1 MNPTAAD
8 KIDAKE
14 AGRATPRE
22 SDSINT
28 PAGLFQGK
36 RSSKGLHQAPSKRQ
50 KRSGGN
56 AADGSR
62 PRSKAQQKA
71 DAKFHRLFKSRRT
84 FEKRQ
89 QDDGRPKD
97 PEYDSYLKE
106 FVKEMPEVEGDIKK
120 AEQVMVQI
128 AEAKCEKWLDPGSPP
143 QGDYILRDI
152 RTPLKP
158 IQFASLGWMIG
169 REAPNVAGRGGILA
183 HDMGMGKTL
192 MVLALMMIQRTGP
205 DKGKQNDCSTLVV
218 VPSAAIINHWQEEC
232 MKHAPDIF
240 PIESMGRY
248 RDMKSQGIGELKKYK
263 IV

>member
-1 MNPTAAD
+1 MDPTADDNIGAE
-8 KIDAKE
+8 E
-14 AGRATPRE
+14 ARGATPGE
-22 SDSINT
+22 STSINT
-28 PAGLFQGK
+28 SAGLWQAK
-36 RSSKGLHQAPSKRQ
+36 RSLEGLHQAPSKRQ

-56 AADGSR
+56 AAASSR
-62 PRSKAQQKA
+62 PRSKMQQKA
-71 DAKFHRLFKSRRT
+71 DAKFQRLFKSRRT
-84 FEKRQ
+84 FEKKQ
-89 QDDGRPKD
+89 QDTGRPKD
-97 PEYDSYLKE
+97 PEYDSYIKE
-106 FVKEMPEVEGDIKK
+106 FVDDMLEGDLEK
-120 AEQVMVQI
+120 AEQAMVQV
-128 AEAKCEKWLDPGSPP
+128 AKTKCEKWLDPKSPP
-143 QGDYILRDI
+143 QGDYILRGI

-218 VPSAAIINHWQEEC
+218 VPNAAIINHWQEEC

-240 PIESMGRY
+240 PIGSMGRY
-248 RDMKSQGIGELKKYK
+248 RDMKFQSMGELKKYK